1 MLERVYKL
9 LSADIYILD
18 RHKKQMAKVVCE
30 SEYGFIPTDF
40 FYHCPGWLGKDKP
53 VQKI

>member
-1 MLERVYKL
+1 MLERGYKL
-9 LSADIYILD
+9 LSADIFD
-18 RHKKQMAKVVCE
+18 RHKKQMAKVVNE
-30 SEYGFIPTDF
+30 SEYVLFQLIF